1 MSTLYREHQMNL
13 PSYQPLTERHLVIMV
28 ATTVL
33 YSTYMTTKIHFFD
46 ALKLAGA
53 FVAAYVVLQLVVTL
67 KAVFLMFFTAIIIA
81 IAMDQAIMRLQKRGI
96 GRIPAA
102 VVLYVLFALGIV
114 FAVVSIVPPLASELR
129 NVVVDYSAEELIA
142 PEEVARFDIMPY
154 IQALSVAVSDSPNA
168 VFSTVIKTAG
178 SLTTF
183 LVVFFVAFF
192 LTVQKGGVR
201 SFVIPFIPPLYQL
214 RAGQFWDKLQERVG
228 YWLWGK
234 TLSSLVVGAVTF
246 LGLWTLGIPYA
257 LSLALVA
264 LILNYIPFVGP
275 IIAAVPAV
283 FLGFNIS
290 LVVAIIV
297 VMLYTIINA
306 IIEPFLLGPLFMRK
320 AIEINPAF
328 LILSVISGGYLG
340 GVLGIII
347 SIPVAAILYLAATEY
362 WAQTKG
368 VEMHD

>member
-1 MSTLYREHQMNL
+1 
-13 PSYQPLTERHLVIMV
+13 
-28 ATTVL
+28 
-33 YSTYMTTKIHFFD
+33 MTTQIHFTD

-53 FVAAYVVLQLVVTL
+53 FILAYVALQLVVTL
-67 KAVFLMFFTAIIIA
+67 KAVLLMFFTAIIVA

-96 GRIPAA
+96 NRIPAA
-102 VVLYVLFALGIV
+102 IILYVIAALGIV
-114 FAVVSIVPPLASELR
+114 FVVMSIVPPLATELR
-129 NVVVDYSAEELIA
+129 NVVNDYSAQELIA
-142 PEEVARFDIMPY
+142 PEEVERFDILPY
-154 IQALSVAVSDSPNA
+154 IQTLSTAVTDSPNA
-168 VFSTVIKTAG
+168 VFSTVLKTAG

-201 SFVIPFIPPLYQL
+201 SFVIPFIPPAYQA

-228 YWLWGK
+228 HWLWGK
-234 TLSSLVVGAVTF
+234 TLSSIVVGIVTF
-246 LGLWTLGIPYA
+246 LGLWVLGIPYA
-257 LSLALVA
+257 LSLALMA

-283 FLGFNIS
+283 FLGLNIS
-290 LVVAIIV
+290 VIVAVVVVLLYVIV
-297 VMLYTIINA
+297 NA
-306 IIEPFLLGPLFMRK
+306 VIEPFLLGPLFMRK

-362 WAQTKG
+362 WAQAKR
-368 VEMHD
+368 VDVVSLD

>member
-1 MSTLYREHQMNL
+1 MTTLYRGRLEFGL
-13 PSYQPLTERHLVIMV
+13 SYQLLTARLSFILVCY
-28 ATTVL
+28 TPG
-33 YSTYMTTKIHFFD
+33 MTTKIHFID
-46 ALKLAGA
+46 ALKIAGA
-53 FVAAYVVLQLVVTL
+53 FALTFVVFQLLVTL
-67 KAVFLMFFTAIIIA
+67 KAVLLMFFTAIIVA
-81 IAMDQAIMRLQKRGI
+81 IAMDQAIMRLQKSGI
-96 GRIPAA
+96 SRILSA
-102 VVLYVLFALGIV
+102 VILYVVAALVII
-114 FAVVSIVPPLASELR
+114 FAVISIVPPLAMELR
-129 NVVVDYSAEELIA
+129 NIVVDYPAQELIA
-142 PEEVARFDIMPY
+142 SEEVARFDILPY
-154 IQALSVAVSDSPNA
+154 IQALSVAVSDSPNT

-201 SFVIPFIPPLYQL
+201 SFVIPFIPPTYQS
-214 RAGQFWDKLQERVG
+214 RAGHFWDKLQERVG
-228 YWLWGK
+228 HWLWGK

-246 LGLWTLGIPYA
+246 LGLWALGIPYA

-283 FLGFNIS
+283 FLGLNIS
-290 LVVAIIV
+290 LVVAIV
-297 VMLYTIINA
+297 VTMLYVIINA

-347 SIPVAAILYLAATEY
+347 SIPVAAILYLSATEY
-362 WAQTKG
+362 WAQTKKTE
-368 VEMHD
+368 VVPLE